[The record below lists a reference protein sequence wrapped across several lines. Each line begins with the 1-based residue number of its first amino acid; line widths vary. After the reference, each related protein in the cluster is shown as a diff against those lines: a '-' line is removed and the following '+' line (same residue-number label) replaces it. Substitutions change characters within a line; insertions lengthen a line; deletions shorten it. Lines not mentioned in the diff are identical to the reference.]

1 MGCYPTGVI
10 LPSSTR
16 ATGKLMYIIT
26 PSGFEGFFEE
36 IGALSPQQ
44 PQDIPHARYEG
55 FVKLHLEIS
64 YVRET
69 EKRTGCQDR
78 RKSDRVKRRLGLC
91 ASWQVNF
98 RPQRGWRGSPHFRLC
113 GEKGPLF
120 GCSAKAGATGATY
133 WTATTTLPAPLTV
146 LCAHFGPRA
155 KIQQKLAKETKNFVV
170 FAGHC

>member
-1 MGCYPTGVI
+1 
-10 LPSSTR
+10 
-16 ATGKLMYIIT
+16 
-26 PSGFEGFFEE
+26 
-36 IGALSPQQ
+36 
-44 PQDIPHARYEG
+44 
-55 FVKLHLEIS
+55 
-64 YVRET
+64 
-69 EKRTGCQDR
+69 
-78 RKSDRVKRRLGLC
+78 LGLC

-170 FAGHC
+170 FAGHCCTKPQRTQRSQGRGLGNGWSSPAR